1 MEKLTFEKVYNLCN
15 TYGYFRGGSTEA
27 YNKMFDLVRS
37 GAPIVAIAAVIWA
50 CSPGSLLAEIKL
62 QLMELAGVI
71 PAEVEE

>member
-1 MEKLTFEKVYNLCN
+1 MKRLTFEQVYDLCN

-37 GAPIVAIAAVIWA
+37 GAPIGIIAAVIWVY
-50 CSPGSLLAEIKL
+50 SPGSFLTEIRL
-62 QLMELAGVI
+62 QLMGLIEVI